1 MCSTDTRDLRAYEPC
16 NANTIDDACH
26 HTLQTPS
33 THGEHGSLK
42 YKLATT
48 GFIQVAPISVISSY
62 PNCSGLTKHAHT
74 TSTLMSPK
82 LPTLMASQ
90 RYYHATGPSQSK
102 RVSDFVK
109 HAATAHE
116 PNDNGPMLLRSPCEM
131 PLRNLCCQTRQQPFG
146 PAITSGTLIIQL
158 KSLRSPAW

>member
-1 MCSTDTRDLRAYEPC
+1 MPSHTANPINTWRTWLPQVQTCNYRLHPSCSHFRHKLVPKLLWSDKACTYNRHADEP
-16 NANTIDDACH
+16 
-26 HTLQTPS
+26 
-33 THGEHGSLK
+33 
-42 YKLATT
+42 
-48 GFIQVAPISVISSY
+48 V
-62 PNCSGLTKHAHT
+62 
-74 TSTLMSPK
+74 

-102 RVSDFVK
+102 RVSDFAK

-131 PLRNLCCQTRQQPFG
+131 PLQHLCCQTRQQPFG